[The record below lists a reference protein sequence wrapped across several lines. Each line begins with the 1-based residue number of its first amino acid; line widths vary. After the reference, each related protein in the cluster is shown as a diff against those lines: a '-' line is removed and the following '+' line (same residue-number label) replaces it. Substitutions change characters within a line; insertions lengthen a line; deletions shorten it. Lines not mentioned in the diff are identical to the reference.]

1 MWNWAIYGA
10 LLAAALLVAGA
21 FALLIVRVLQGW
33 RDVKRLRRHVFR
45 DLDRLFERVETFAQK
60 ATKVADTSRLETSFA
75 RLRQSLARLD
85 VLRDALDEATA
96 FTALIP
102 RK

>member
-21 FALLIVRVLQGW
+21 LALLAVRVLQGW
-33 RDVKRLRRHVFR
+33 RDLKRLRRHVFR
-45 DLDRLFERVETFAQK
+45 DLDRLFERVETFAEK
-60 ATKVADTSRLETSFA
+60 ATAATDTSRLEA
-75 RLRQSLARLD
+75 SLARLRESLARLT
-85 VLRDALDEATA
+85 VLRAAFADATA
-96 FTALIP
+96 FTAFIP

>member
-10 LLAAALLVAGA
+10 LTTSALAVTGALV
-21 FALLIVRVLQGW
+21 LLAVRLLQGW
-33 RDVKRLRRHVFR
+33 RDVKRIRRHVFR
-45 DLDRLFERVETFAQK
+45 DLDRLFARVETFAEK
-60 ATKVADTSRLETSFA
+60 ATAATDTSRLEAALA
-75 RLRQSLARLD
+75 RLRQSLARLA
-85 VLRDALDEATA
+85 VLRDAFDEATA